1 MNNTTLNKLRTMKFY
16 GMHDAFK
23 SSIETG
29 KMDEY
34 SIDQFI
40 AHLVEAEW
48 DDRHNRKI
56 ARAIKNARFR
66 YNAQMENLVF
76 SGERNLERD
85 RIHRLTEF
93 DFIKKSENVLITG
106 STGVG
111 KSYLASAIGHQAC
124 IEGYKVLYFNT
135 NKILAKLKM
144 AKADGSYLKELARI
158 ERHQLII
165 FDDFGLQIL
174 DKQNRMALLEII
186 EDRHEK
192 GTAIFTSQLPVNEW
206 YEIIGEKTV
215 ADAIMDRL
223 VHSAQRIEL
232 TGESMRRKRAK
243 NTSEN

>member
-243 NTSEN
+243 ITSEN

>member
-1 MNNTTLNKLRTMKFY
+1 MKFY